1 MSDLEFNKAKL
12 AEFVLIDSTGLE
24 VTGLGSS
31 FVVQISKNGSAFNA
45 GTGAKA
51 EIGGGWYSYVISAAE
66 TDTAGPLALTITG
79 VGALQQNLLF
89 QVLPSGAVS
98 LVQPLGTRATVETIL
113 VNRRGKMLTVVGLS
127 TVVTGGNTDLNDSI
141 AYAIRIMGG
150 TVANPL
156 QVLNAEIDTV
166 VALESLDAVLDVAEL
181 RLIKSIK
188 GNLDVVDIVSGP
200 FAEKLSQL
208 ASALDKDIDRLEA
221 DVEQYGIGGVSVE
234 AGVVTLNISSH
245 IDDPVPGS
253 SYVLGMNQL
262 P

>member
-1 MSDLEFNKAKL
+1 MSDLEFGKSKL
-12 AEFVLIDSTGLE
+12 VEFVLIDVGGVE
-24 VTGLGSS
+24 VPGLGST
-31 FVVQISKNGSAFNA
+31 FTVQVSKNGGSFNP
-45 GTGAKA
+45 GTGAKT
-51 EIGGGWYSYVISAAE
+51 EIGDGWYSYVLSATE
-66 TDTAGPLALTITG
+66 TDTAGPLALAITG
-79 VGALQQNLLF
+79 AGAVQQNLLF

-98 LVQPLGTRATVETIL
+98 SVQPLGTRATVETIL
-113 VNRRGKMLTVVGLS
+113 VNRRGKMMVVVGLS
-127 TVVTGGNTDLNDSI
+127 TAVTGGNTDLNDSI
-141 AYAIRIMGG
+141 AYAVRIMGG

-188 GNLDVVDIVSGP
+188 GNLDVVDIVAGP

-208 ASALDKDIDRLEA
+208 ASALDKDINRLEA

-234 AGVVTLNISSH
+234 AGVITLNISQH

-253 SYVLGMNQL
+253 TYILGVNQI